1 MKSYKFISIGRV
13 QGVYYRANVQ
23 KNASNAG
30 FSGYVKNLNDGS
42 VESCVSCD
50 ESRVEEFKEILKKG
64 SPNSIVNELHT
75 QKCNEVFKDGFIIK
89 Y

>member
-1 MKSYKFISIGRV
+1 MKSYKFISVGRV

-23 KNASNAG
+23 KNASVAG
-30 FSGYVKNLNDGS
+30 FRGYVKNLNDGT
-42 VESCVSCD
+42 VESCVTCE

-64 SPNSIVNELHT
+64 SPASSVDELHM
-75 QKCNEVFKDGFIIK
+75 QECNEVFINEFVIK

>member
-1 MKSYKFISIGRV
+1 MKSYKFISTGRV

-23 KNASNAG
+23 KNASKALFN
-30 FSGYVKNLNDGS
+30 GYVKNLEDGT
-42 VESCVSCD
+42 VESCITCE

-64 SPNSIVNELHT
+64 SPASNVDEL
-75 QKCNEVFKDGFIIK
+75 QMQECNEVFSNGFSVR